1 MNRKPMF
8 ILFTCLLMV
17 ACGSGEGDGSSG
29 ESSTAGFGAAPGTT
43 DLARLDLSGTPRATP
58 TTVGALESY

>member
-1 MNRKPMF
+1 MIRKPML
-8 ILFTCLLMV
+8 ILLTCLSM
-17 ACGSGEGDGSSG
+17 AGCGSGGDGSSG
-29 ESSTAGFGAAPGTT
+29 GSSTAGFGAAPGTT